1 MIEKIKK
8 FINVVQSIIRQLF
21 KQIFSPYIFTFIVII
36 IWSIQF
42 VYANNWL
49 NQKIGNFSNFG
60 YFTWILFVI
69 LVGDYLYKSHV
80 ISFIKIPEINPLD
93 VVFISLTIIVLG
105 TVSVFQLTKT
115 PVSTFIKNKW
125 RVGLII
131 CFILMGFR
139 VCQLTRAKLT
149 STNEEVNNKLHEL
162 KELENIIPWKK
173 EDGPILVNEKDATY
187 DLLNRGNVKKLLES
201 AIKKYSLHNSVVI
214 GLVGEWGSGKTT
226 LLNLVKREIEE
237 EEDIVF
243 IHSPTPTEKTQDFDI
258 WLFGSQESLIKG
270 MYDFI
275 LNGLGIQFSSIV
287 NDKFLDSIAHVV
299 AGLPKAGSILS
310 SLLTDRSYKNILNLK
325 EKLSKYLLSTNKHYV
340 FCIENLDRATNTQ
353 VILLLKLI
361 NTVFNLPNVTYV
373 LLYSE
378 SRMNKILE
386 GINDINH
393 SYLEKVVNLEIK
405 MPIDFDRT
413 RPIPWLQNLICSYGV
428 SKKHLGQYNFV
439 LNFIATNL
447 KDVRD
452 LKRIINSTFSIMTIS
467 DTLRLNL
474 PQVLAIQ
481 YIYFSNNE
489 LYNEIKS
496 HKEMFTF
503 EDNYN
508 FEIDKTK
515 ELSDKE
521 ISYFDSLLSKYNKYE
536 KLLIYLFPKFRRFM
550 VKNNMFISFYG
561 DTKNNLKAVA
571 INTRRYFDN
580 YFYLAENNHVYINNY
595 IREFINNVNFA
606 KGNIESTWKNFLSEN
621 ELSNLEELFS
631 ELNLF
636 LEVNDI
642 PNSQIREELAEVVFK
657 SASDK
662 DHLLNRY
669 ELQLTY
675 IISKLIGE
683 VDKKDFIKFENKIFD
698 DYASLKIIGQI
709 FDFLKETIG
718 GRSTNLIRN
727 TEEMSKTYDNM
738 RKDIFY
744 KKVDLFQDEYY
755 SWRNATEMYK
765 YFKEKNI
772 PVSEY
777 LNKVISKNNVYR
789 IIFDFVIITESGN
802 GYKFD
807 MKTLIDCVDFEKFPQ
822 FKRILKDN
830 SEKNKDRQK
839 VQKILLAAKKD
850 SEDFIY
856 FDKSINPD
864 KL

>member
-8 FINVVQSIIRQLF
+8 FINAVQSIIRQLF
-21 KQIFSPYIFTFIVII
+21 KQILSPYTFTFIVIV

-49 NQKIGNFSNFG
+49 NQKLGNFSNFG
-60 YFTWILFVI
+60 YFTCILFVI

-93 VVFISLTIIVLG
+93 VVFVSLMMIVLG

-125 RVGLII
+125 RVGLIV
-131 CFILMGFR
+131 CFILIGFR

-201 AIKKYSLHNSVVI
+201 AIKKYSLHKSVVI

-226 LLNLVKREIEE
+226 LLNLVKRDIEE

-243 IHSPTPTEKTQDFDI
+243 IHSPTEKTQDFDI

-299 AGLPKAGSILS
+299 AGIPKAGSILS

-489 LYNEIKS
+489 LYNEIKF

-508 FEIDKTK
+508 FEIDKIK
-515 ELSDKE
+515 ELNDKE
-521 ISYFDSLLSKYNKYE
+521 SNYFEGLLSKYSKYE
-536 KLLIYLFPKFRRFM
+536 KLLIYLFPKFKKFM
-550 VKNNMFISFYG
+550 VKNNPFISSYG
-561 DTKNNLKAVA
+561 ETKDNLKAVA

-580 YFYLAENNHVYINNY
+580 YFYLVENNHVYINNY
-595 IREFINNVNFA
+595 VREFINNVNSA

-636 LEVNDI
+636 LEANDI

-662 DHLLNRY
+662 DNLLNRY

-698 DYASLKIIGQI
+698 DYALLKIIGQI

-718 GRSTNLIRN
+718 GRSTNLVRN
-727 TEEMSKTYDNM
+727 TEEMSITYDNM
-738 RKDIFY
+738 RKDIFN
-744 KKVDLFQDEYY
+744 KKIDLFQDEYY
-755 SWRNATEMYK
+755 SWGNATEMYK
-765 YFKEKNI
+765 YFNEKNI
-772 PVSEY
+772 PASKY

-789 IIFDFVIITESGN
+789 IIFDQITIRNDSEYRFSMEDLRN
-802 GYKFD
+802 NLDFD
-807 MKTLIDCVDFEKFPQ
+807 RVPQ
-822 FKRILKDN
+822 FKQILKDDTERN
-830 SEKNKDRQK
+830 TERQK
-839 VQKILLAAKKD
+839 VQKILLEATQGNK
-850 SEDFIY
+850 SFIL
-856 FDKSINPD
+856 FNKPVDPN